1 MNFKAPVGAKS
12 RLIGQMIDLNITHSF
27 TNSLRGDVL
36 MSDAEIALL
45 KPMPYSQF
53 FNIPLKMAR
62 DGDAATVAP

>member
-1 MNFKAPVGAKS
+1 
-12 RLIGQMIDLNITHSF
+12 MIDLNITHSF
-27 TNSLRGDVL
+27 TNTLRGDVL
-36 MSDAEIALL
+36 MSDGEIALL